1 MSCILLLRSQHASP
15 RKLPHITGR
24 RHRSA
29 DNADIHELSL
39 IVSFPGAHS
48 CLSPVIPQ
56 AAALMAAF
64 PCMTFSEECSTHP
77 HSLLHILFSDIL
89 SNPLA
94 AARFKTATMVSAV
107 YWRLCSWFTKR
118 DTRSWLW
125 LYTFLFT
132 VLVWPHPPAITLD
145 VSGRNVSESEAVYVN
160 ACLKLELEVT
170 TGLNQ
175 NSLHTL
181 KSRCSSITFLQ
192 WMTFS
197 TDLRERKWDM
207 IQKKIWCRGTGLAQ
221 LRDCSLS
228 RDERDN
234 PQCAS
239 SDVRCYN
246 SVIKCDVS
254 P

>member
-15 RKLPHITGR
+15 RKLLHIPGR
-24 RHRSA
+24 RHSSA

-39 IVSFPGAHS
+39 IVSFPGARS

-94 AARFKTATMVSAV
+94 AACFKTATMVSAV

-125 LYTFLFT
+125 VYPFLFT
-132 VLVWPHPPAITLD
+132 VLVRLHPPAITLD
-145 VSGRNVSESEAVYVN
+145 VSGRNLSESEAVN

-170 TGLNQ
+170 NGLHQ
-175 NSLHTL
+175 NSSHTL
-181 KSRCSSITFLQ
+181 KNRCYSITFLQ
-192 WMTFS
+192 WVTFS
-197 TDLRERKWDM
+197 TDKTDLRERKRDM
-207 IQKKIWCRGTGLAQ
+207 IQKRFGVDLVPHSCGIVACPVTKGTI
-221 LRDCSLS
+221 R
-228 RDERDN
+228 N
-234 PQCAS
+234 
-239 SDVRCYN
+239 VRAVTYAA
-246 SVIKCDVS
+246 IIQ
-254 P
+254 